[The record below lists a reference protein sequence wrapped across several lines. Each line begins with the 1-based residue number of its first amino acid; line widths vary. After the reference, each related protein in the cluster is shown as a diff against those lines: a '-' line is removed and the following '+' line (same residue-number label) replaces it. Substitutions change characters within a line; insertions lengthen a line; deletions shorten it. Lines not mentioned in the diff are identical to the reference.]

1 MFSYLGNYLG
11 FQGYYN
17 PFSGEGQVN
26 TTIPRFLEPF
36 VTAHEVAHQIGYAKE
51 NEANFAGFLA
61 CRSYPSNVFRYSMYL
76 DMYNY
81 ALGEVYRRDTSLAR
95 SFQNKAHPQ
104 IIKDQK
110 EFRDFYRRY
119 NNPVEDLIMW
129 GYGHFLKA
137 NNTLKLI
144 IAIAIPL
151 IVGGTS
157 GFFTATGV
165 ESWYQTIA
173 RPTWNPPGWL
183 FGPVWT
189 TLYVMMGISLFLV
202 WKEDTSVEL
211 KKIGIALFAVQ
222 LVLNFFWSFIFFNQ
236 HQIGWA
242 LVEIAVMWVFI
253 LLTIFAFAQVNKAAA
268 WLLVPYIS
276 WVSFATI
283 LNYTTWQLNK

>member
-1 MFSYLGNYLG
+1 M
-11 FQGYYN
+11 
-17 PFSGEGQVN
+17 
-26 TTIPRFLEPF
+26 
-36 VTAHEVAHQIGYAKE
+36 
-51 NEANFAGFLA
+51 
-61 CRSYPSNVFRYSMYL
+61 
-76 DMYNY
+76 
-81 ALGEVYRRDTSLAR
+81 
-95 SFQNKAHPQ
+95 
-104 IIKDQK
+104 
-110 EFRDFYRRY
+110 
-119 NNPVEDLIMW
+119 
-129 GYGHFLKA
+129 

-173 RPTWNPPGWL
+173 RPTWNPPGWI

-202 WKEDTSVEL
+202 WKEDASVEL

-222 LVLNFFWSFIFFNQ
+222 LVLNFFWSFIFFDQ

-242 LVEIAVMWVFI
+242 LVEIAAMWVFI

-283 LNYTTWQLNK
+283 LNYTIWQLNK